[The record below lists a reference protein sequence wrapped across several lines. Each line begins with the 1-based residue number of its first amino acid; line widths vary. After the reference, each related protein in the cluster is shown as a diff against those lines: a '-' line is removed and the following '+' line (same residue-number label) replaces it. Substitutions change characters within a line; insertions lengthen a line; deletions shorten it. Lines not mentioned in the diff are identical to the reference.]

1 MARERR
7 RGRGARRGGGREA
20 PGAAAG
26 PSAPAMGRAA
36 RRAVDWRPP
45 RGQGEVPDPSQP
57 PVPPMPQRS
66 PLLTPV
72 LLAGSLVV
80 LAGFAIRAA
89 FGVFQLPI
97 AEEFGWPRAE
107 FSLAIA
113 IQNLAWGFGQPLFG
127 AVAERIGD
135 RRAIVIGALCYALG
149 LALSAGATLPI
160 QHQLY
165 EVLVGLGI
173 AGTGFGVVLAV
184 VGRASSDGNRAMS
197 LAIVTAAGSA
207 GQVVGPP
214 VAEGLLALMP
224 WQGVFLA
231 FAGLI
236 LAVLLV
242 LPWMRSPLPASRAH
256 PEETMGAAVLGALR
270 DPSFALIFLGF
281 FSCGYQLAFITAHFP
296 AFVAEACGPILPG
309 GALHALGITTTSAL
323 GAVAISII
331 GLGNIAGTLA
341 AGWAGKRYSKKYL
354 LAGIYAGRT
363 IIAAWFILTPM
374 TPATVLVFSAVM
386 GSLWLATVP
395 LTAGLVAHLYG
406 LRYMGT
412 LYGIVFLSHQLGAF
426 AGVWLGGR
434 LYDAYGSY
442 DAVWWIGVGIGAFS
456 AVVHL
461 PIREMARPAAALP
474 A

>member
-1 MARERR
+1 MPER
-7 RGRGARRGGGREA
+7 A
-20 PGAAAG
+20 
-26 PSAPAMGRAA
+26 
-36 RRAVDWRPP
+36 
-45 RGQGEVPDPSQP
+45 
-57 PVPPMPQRS
+57 

-80 LAGFAIRAA
+80 LVGFAIRAA
-89 FGVFQLPI
+89 FGVFQIPI

-127 AVAERIGD
+127 ALAEKIGD
-135 RRAIVIGALCYALG
+135 RKAIVLGALAYALG
-149 LALSAGATLPI
+149 LVLSAGATLPI

-184 VGRASSDGNRAMS
+184 VGRASSDENRSMS

-214 VAEGLLALMP
+214 LAEGLMQLMP

-236 LAVLLV
+236 LATLAV
-242 LPWMRSPLPASRAH
+242 LPWMRSPAPASKAQLQ
-256 PEETMGAAVLGALR
+256 ESMGTVVLGALR

-296 AFVAEACGPILPG
+296 AFVAEVCGPIMPG
-309 GALHALGITTTSAL
+309 GVLHSMGITTTSAL
-323 GAVAISII
+323 GAVAIALI

-341 AGWAGKRYSKKYL
+341 AGWAGKRFTKKYL
-354 LAGIYAGRT
+354 LAGIYTGRT
-363 IIAAWFILTPM
+363 LISAWFILTPM
-374 TPATVLVFSAVM
+374 TPVTVLVFSAIM

-395 LTAGLVAHLYG
+395 LTSGLVAHLYG

-426 AGVWLGGR
+426 VGVWLGGR
-434 LYDAYGSY
+434 MYDAFGSY

-461 PIREMARPAAALP
+461 PIREFARPTSTPAAA
-474 A
+474 